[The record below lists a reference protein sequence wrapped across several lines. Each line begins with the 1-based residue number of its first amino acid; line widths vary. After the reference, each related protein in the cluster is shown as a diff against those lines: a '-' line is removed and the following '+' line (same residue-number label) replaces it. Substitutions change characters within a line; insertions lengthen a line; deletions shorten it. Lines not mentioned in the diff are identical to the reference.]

1 MSSAILKCV
10 KEKTADG
17 FFEESFLRGSAAIT
31 EKNTKIMSSEEKIAP
46 EEFDRELEQLM
57 SGGQGGKKKK
67 GRKKKIVIIAAA
79 VLVLGAAGFNALAGA
94 GQTALTVGVV
104 NPVRKDVEN
113 RLAVSG
119 PVAGTDSVDVV
130 SNLHAEVL
138 DLLVKEGDEVT
149 AGQLLAVLDDTD
161 LKKEVDIAKNSYDLA
176 VAALNEQN
184 RDAKSGYEKAVQDF
198 NTAQASYD
206 RTKALYDSGSL
217 SYVELETAQNALNDA
232 RRQKD
237 SYRLQ
242 NGAAIADESYSLQV
256 EKAKFDYEKAVEQL
270 ADTQIKSPIDG
281 TVVRVN
287 TKVGRFADKTEND
300 EPIFIIENLE
310 VLEMEIPVS
319 EYSIGK
325 VAVGQPADITADIL
339 DGETVEGQVVSISPT
354 GEERGGGSTERV
366 IPTTIRITDSDTKLI
381 AGITARAEI
390 LLETAKDALSVPA
403 SAIFSNGGGDYV
415 QVVENGA
422 VHWVPVTTG
431 VEGDVDIQVTP
442 AEGEHL
448 DESSQVVAAPNASY
462 AEGMAAVPLMQ

>member
-1 MSSAILKCV
+1 
-10 KEKTADG
+10 
-17 FFEESFLRGSAAIT
+17 
-31 EKNTKIMSSEEKIAP
+31 MSSEEKIAP

-67 GRKKKIVIIAAA
+67 GRKKKIVMIAAA

-242 NGAAIADESYSLQV
+242 TGAAIADESYSLQV

>member
-1 MSSAILKCV
+1 
-10 KEKTADG
+10 
-17 FFEESFLRGSAAIT
+17 
-31 EKNTKIMSSEEKIAP
+31 MSSEEKIAP

-67 GRKKKIVIIAAA
+67 GRKKKIVMIVAA

-198 NTAQASYD
+198 NTAQAS
-206 RTKALYDSGSL
+206 SL